1 MNATEAQILTLVKRW
16 ILGQEPNMIQVI
28 LDLDL
33 RICPKKSSWIG
44 APPLDDQILCG
55 PRPRWILEL
64 KAGVEQAAGNH
75 LAALEY

>member
-44 APPLDDQILCG
+44 APPLGDEILRG
-55 PRPRWILEL
+55 LRPRWILEL
-64 KAGVEQAAGNH
+64 KAGVEQAAGND